1 MSQQSHLAVRLRSLP
16 SRGDVAASPW
26 FRGALVVVTAVAA
39 YRYSLT
45 SLLGS
50 LSTDTPLAYLGLAPV
65 IALGIALL
73 LGRPDRPGPEAGD
86 RYVDYLVGLPLLV
99 TAVFMTVVMPAR
111 MSILYWYYRVDLLS
125 LPLFVAGALALLF
138 GTATLWRLRHA
149 VAFLVLAWPVPYNWL
164 LDHGMTRFSDL
175 TLVALRGLVRVVP
188 VAVPYPGGDGSLFL
202 LHHGSGSFTLSVA
215 SACTGVDGFV
225 GFGLVGLAVL
235 AVTDGPRGGRALWL
249 LSGMVLSYA
258 LNLLRLLLIFWAGRA
273 YGQKVALDGLHPV
286 LGLVLFCA
294 GVAVMVALL
303 ERYRLRIRP
312 APARVADPAAPDR
325 RRLRWRLPG
334 RLAAAAVA
342 LALVTGL
349 VGVADAGFGRYG
361 PVADQ
366 MGAARL
372 TSFAAAPIQPPGWV
386 VQPVDHYDWA
396 PQYYGSGAVWTRY
409 QYSSPDSATSVLADV
424 VDTPDL
430 GSFTTYDVIA
440 CYDFHGYGLSDVA
453 RVALGSGVE
462 ATELTFQVPSL
473 AGRWNALY
481 WVWPVRSGSAT
492 DYERVVL
499 LAPVGA
505 HYVTT
510 AATRPYDRAAA
521 AATSRAFLL
530 RFGRSVIAT
539 RTAVGPS

>member
-1 MSQQSHLAVRLRSLP
+1 MSEQSHLAVRLRSLP
-16 SRGDVAASPW
+16 SRGDIAAAPW
-26 FRGALVVVTAVAA
+26 LRGLLVVVAALAA
-39 YRYSLT
+39 YRYSLS
-45 SLLGS
+45 SLLS
-50 LSTDTPLAYLGLAPV
+50 SITTDTPLAYLGLAPV
-65 IALGIALL
+65 IAIGIAVL
-73 LGRPDRPGPEAGD
+73 LGRPDRPGAEGGD

-111 MSILYWYYRVDLLS
+111 MSILYWYYRIDLLS

-149 VAFLVLAWPVPYNWL
+149 VAFLVLAWPVPYTWL
-164 LDHGMTRFSDL
+164 LQHGMTRFSDL
-175 TLVALRGLVRVVP
+175 TLHALRGLVRLVP

-202 LHHGSGSFTLSVA
+202 VHHGAASFTLSVA

-235 AVTDGPRGGRALWL
+235 AVVDGPRRSRALWL
-249 LSGMVLSYA
+249 VTGMGLSYA
-258 LNLLRLLLIFWAGRA
+258 LNLVRLLLIFWAGQA

-294 GVAVMVALL
+294 GVALMVALL
-303 ERYRLRIRP
+303 ERYGLRIRP
-312 APARVADPAAPDR
+312 APARPAAPER
-325 RRLRWRLPG
+325 EPVGWRLPG
-334 RLAAAAVA
+334 RLAGAATA

-349 VGVADAGFGRYG
+349 VGVADAGFGQYG
-361 PVADQ
+361 PVADHL
-366 MGAARL
+366 GGARL
-372 TSFAAAPIQPPGWV
+372 TSFADSPIQPSGWV

-424 VDTPDL
+424 VDTPHL
-430 GSFTTYDVIA
+430 GSFSTYDVIA
-440 CYDFHGYGLSDVA
+440 CYDFHGYGLSDVT
-453 RVALGSGVE
+453 RVALGDGVV

-492 DYERVVL
+492 AYERVVL
-499 LAPVGA
+499 LAPAGA

-510 AATRPYDRAAA
+510 AA
-521 AATSRAFLL
+521 SRARDSAAEVAASRGFLL

-539 RTAVGPS
+539 RTAAGPS